1 MDGTD
6 KHLRDSLGAIMAGE
20 WDSHFTKE
28 QLEFARK
35 ESFLLNHLRHEEGKA
50 IFEYEDVKIKYA
62 FNCDLMELNLYSGDL
77 NMQINS
83 MIRNDESFQKAYDSF
98 LRDWKIGKIIGDEFI
113 SHQKYVRKGVGFIF
127 GK

>member
-1 MDGTD
+1 MMDGTD

-50 IFEYEDVKIKYA
+50 IFEYEDVKIKYG
-62 FNCDLMELNLYSGDL
+62 FDCDPTDLQLYSGDA

-83 MIRNDESFQKAYDSF
+83 MIRNDESFQKAYNSF
-98 LRDWKIGKIIGDEFI
+98 LRDWKISNILG
-113 SHQKYVRKGVGFIF
+113 
-127 GK
+127 

>member
-1 MDGTD
+1 MMDGTD
-6 KHLRDSLGAIMAGE
+6 KHLRDSLGAIMRGE
-20 WDSHFTKE
+20 WDIHFTKE

-50 IFEYEDVKIKYA
+50 IFEYDGVKIKYA
-62 FNCDLMELNLYSGDL
+62 FDCDPTDSQVRKLNTEILLHSGDL

-98 LRDWKIGKIIGDEFI
+98 LRDWKISNIIGE
-113 SHQKYVRKGVGFIF
+113 K
-127 GK
+127 

>member
-1 MDGTD
+1 MMDGTD

-50 IFEYEDVKIKYA
+50 IFEYEDVKIKYG
-62 FNCDLMELNLYSGDL
+62 FNCDPTDLHHYSGDL
-77 NMQINS
+77 NMGLMDMQINS
-83 MIRNDESFQKAYDSF
+83 MIRNDESFQKAYESF
-98 LRDWKIGKIIGDEFI
+98 LRDWKIGKIIGDE
-113 SHQKYVRKGVGFIF
+113 
-127 GK
+127 

>member
-1 MDGTD
+1 MMDGTD

-50 IFEYEDVKIKYA
+50 IFEYEGVKIKYA

-98 LRDWKIGKIIGDEFI
+98 LRDWKIGKIIGDE
-113 SHQKYVRKGVGFIF
+113 
-127 GK
+127 